1 MFDPNVFNDSKQV
14 LNDCFGSE
22 KLFIIKQLI
31 VIRMYLLN
39 FHEKFL
45 EYF

>member
-14 LNDCFGSE
+14 LNDGFGSE